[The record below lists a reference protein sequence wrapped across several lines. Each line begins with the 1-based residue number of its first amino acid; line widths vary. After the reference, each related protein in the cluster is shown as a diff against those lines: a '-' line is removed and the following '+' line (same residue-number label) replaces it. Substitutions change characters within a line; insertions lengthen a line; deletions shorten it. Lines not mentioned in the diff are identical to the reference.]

1 MSSLMR
7 RRMSAMVGSALVAM
21 VLAVPAAGADGTAG
35 PTAPT
40 AGVVPPQDPPYLC
53 AVDYKT
59 NPLILINRC
68 RKREGV
74 GPMTLPSNYDSLTVP
89 QQELVVY
96 NLERISRGLPAI
108 VGLNATLNDLAQTGA
123 NGNVDPDFPQD
134 GTGDT
139 GSIWATSQTVLG
151 ADYEWMYYD
160 ECTYYKLVGCWGHRD
175 NILIDGDSSDP
186 LVAGTAWKAK
196 NFHGKGFTWNSYA
209 SEFMY
214 GYHPDQLTFTWASEL
229 KYFDSPPAMESL
241 GPPQVTSITKVVSTG
256 GGQTILMSGKN
267 FFARPTITVDGTPST
282 SVDCSDNAKSCTFK
296 PPAHAAGTASVEVT
310 TVDGVAAPVQVTY
323 ADPGLSRIGSE
334 TRTIKAGQCLYSV
347 KALGTVNGVPTGGLH
362 VTFSV
367 TSGPALWQGGQ
378 PTDGTTTNGKGVVES
393 VSLCDKGHQTGTGT
407 VEATLPGVAD
417 PVTWTFTVT

>member
-7 RRMSAMVGSALVAM
+7 RRMSAMAGSALVAM
-21 VLAVPAAGADGTAG
+21 ALAVPAAGADGTSG
-35 PTAPT
+35 PSGTT

-53 AVDYKT
+53 AVDYQT
-59 NPLILINRC
+59 DPLVLINRC

-74 GPMTLPSNYDSLTVP
+74 GPMTLPSNYSSLSVP
-89 QQELVVY
+89 EQEIVVY

-108 VGLNATLNDLAQTGA
+108 VGLNATLNSLSQTGA

-186 LVAGTAWKAK
+186 LVAGAAWKAK

-214 GYHPDQLTFTWASEL
+214 GYHADQLTFTWASEL
-229 KYFDSPPAMESL
+229 KYFDTPPTIESL
-241 GPPQVTSITKVVSTG
+241 GPPTVTSITKVVSTG
-256 GGQTILMSGKN
+256 GGQTIRIAGKN
-267 FFARPTITVDGTPST
+267 LFAGPTITVDGTPST
-282 SVDCSDNAKSCTFK
+282 SVYCSDNATSCRFK
-296 PPAHAAGTASVEVT
+296 APAHAAGTASVVVT
-310 TVDGVAAPVQVTY
+310 TVDGVAAPIQVTY
-323 ADPGLSRIGSE
+323 ADPSLSRIGSE
-334 TRTIKAGQCLYSV
+334 TGSFKAGQCYYSV
-347 KALGTVNGVPTGGLH
+347 KVLGSVGGSPTAGMRVALTIT
-362 VTFSV
+362 
-367 TSGPALWQGGQ
+367 GPAQWQGG
-378 PTDGTTTNGKGVVES
+378 GTVLNKTTNGKGVAES
-393 VSLCDKGHQTGTGT
+393 VSICGNGHQTGTVT
-407 VEATLPGVAD
+407 IAATASGVAD
-417 PVTWTFTVT
+417 PVTWTLTIA